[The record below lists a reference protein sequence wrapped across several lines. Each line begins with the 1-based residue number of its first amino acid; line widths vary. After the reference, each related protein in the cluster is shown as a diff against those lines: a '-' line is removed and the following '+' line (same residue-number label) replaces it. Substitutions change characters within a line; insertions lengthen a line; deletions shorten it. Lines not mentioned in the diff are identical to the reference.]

1 MSNQFRR
8 SAALA
13 AFVCSAGAAHAAD
26 LYTGRQRPL
35 IEPRP
40 LERSYRYPGQPGIW
54 QGLNVGLD
62 AGYNWSRALEIGGS
76 DTVDLGGA
84 LVGGHLGYNW
94 QRGMAV
100 LGVETDLAWS
110 NADGSRS
117 YGALDGIGFRNH
129 WLSSFRLK
137 GGIAIDNVLV
147 YATGG
152 IALGG
157 FDADL
162 TTPGGVWWGR
172 DTLIG
177 WVAGGG
183 IETKITS
190 SLSARVEAL
199 YHGFDDAK
207 FPMAGGD
214 VRADLSSTTV
224 QAGLT
229 YHFGN

>member
-1 MSNQFRR
+1 MNLDIRR
-8 SAALA
+8 SVALLAIALSASAA
-13 AFVCSAGAAHAAD
+13 GAAD
-26 LYTGRQRPL
+26 LYTGRRLPVH
-35 IEPRP
+35 EPRP
-40 LERSYRYPGQPGIW
+40 LERNYRDVGHPGLW
-54 QGLNVGLD
+54 QGLSVGLD
-62 AGYNWSRALEIGGS
+62 AGYNWSRAHEIGGA

-100 LGVETDLAWS
+100 LGAETDLAWT
-110 NADGSRS
+110 NADGARR
-117 YGALDGIGFRNH
+117 YGTSDSIAFHNH

-137 GGIAIDNVLV
+137 AGIAFDKLLV

-152 IALGG
+152 LALGG
-157 FDADL
+157 FDAEL
-162 TTPGGVWWGR
+162 TTPSGKWHGD
-172 DTLIG
+172 DTLVG

-183 IETKITS
+183 IETKLTH

-199 YHGFDDAK
+199 YHGFEDAR
-207 FPMAGGD
+207 FSTSGGD

-224 QAGLT
+224 RAGLT